1 LLSAGWACLMFLV
14 FYRVI
19 DVRAWRRWSFPFA
32 VIGANAIFIY
42 MFRSL
47 IHLGSIVGVFT
58 QGIARLLPRSE
69 VLVQEVAVIGVEWL
83 ILFWMYK
90 RRIFI
95 KA

>member
-1 LLSAGWACLMFLV
+1 VEARSSKVKTKLETRNWMFK
-14 FYRVI
+14 
-19 DVRAWRRWSFPFA
+19 
-32 VIGANAIFIY
+32 
-42 MFRSL
+42 SL

-69 VLVQEVAVIGVEWL
+69 VLTQELAVLVVEWL
-83 ILFWMYK
+83 ILLWMYK